1 MFIKRLKFRV
11 RINLTIGGELRMRKM
26 FMMVGMMLVG
36 LIGCSKQGITLESI
50 QNNGVLLVGLS
61 ADYPPFESH
70 KMIDGVDSLI
80 GFDVM
85 LAEAIANELGVE
97 IEFKEMDFSGLVGAL
112 QSSQVDMV
120 ISGMSP
126 DEERQKQVDFSD
138 LYYTGENSVLVRSEN
153 VATITSEEDLKG
165 LKIGT
170 QLGSVQSPI
179 AYELTDSV
187 KELGTTQAVVLE
199 LSNGNIDAVIVGKE
213 IANRY
218 AEQFDNVEVSNVE
231 VSSEETM
238 AVAVPKGSEEL
249 VHKVNEIISTLKS
262 QGKLDLMLEEAIRL
276 SNE

>member
-1 MFIKRLKFRV
+1 MKKL
-11 RINLTIGGELRMRKM
+11 L
-26 FMMVGMMLVG
+26 MVLGLMLVG
-36 LIGCSKQGITLESI
+36 VVGCGQQGISIESI
-50 QNNGVLLVGLS
+50 EKNGTLLVGLS

-70 KMIDGVDSLI
+70 KMINGVDTLV

-85 LAEAIANELGVE
+85 LAEEIANELGVKVQ
-97 IEFKEMDFSGLVGAL
+97 FKEMDFSGLVGAL

-138 LYYTGENSVLVRSEN
+138 LYYTGENAVLVRTEN
-153 VATITSEEDLKG
+153 ADQVKTEVDLKG
-165 LKIGT
+165 MKIGT

-179 AYELTDSV
+179 AYELTENV
-187 KELGTTQAVVLE
+187 KELATTQAIVLE

-218 AEQFDNVEVSNVE
+218 AEEFDNIEVAQLE
-231 VSSEETM
+231 VSSEECM
-238 AVAVPKGSEEL
+238 AVAMPKGSDEL
-249 VHKVNEIISTLKS
+249 VAKVNEIISTLKS
-262 QGKLDLMLEEAIRL
+262 EGKLDMILEEAISI